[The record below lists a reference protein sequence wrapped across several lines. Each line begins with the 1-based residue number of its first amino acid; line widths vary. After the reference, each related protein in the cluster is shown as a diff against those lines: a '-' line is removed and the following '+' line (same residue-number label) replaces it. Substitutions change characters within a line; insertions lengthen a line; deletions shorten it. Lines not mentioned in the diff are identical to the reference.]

1 MNPELVGQV
10 LTGSWLCPKALS
22 QIFVQNC
29 FAYAVDSLKLRRGV
43 RSLRFLLEAEMS

>member
-10 LTGSWLCPKALS
+10 LMGSWLGPKASS

-29 FAYAVDSLKLRRGV
+29 FAYAVDSLKLRQGV
-43 RSLRFLLEAEMS
+43 KSLRFLLEAEMS